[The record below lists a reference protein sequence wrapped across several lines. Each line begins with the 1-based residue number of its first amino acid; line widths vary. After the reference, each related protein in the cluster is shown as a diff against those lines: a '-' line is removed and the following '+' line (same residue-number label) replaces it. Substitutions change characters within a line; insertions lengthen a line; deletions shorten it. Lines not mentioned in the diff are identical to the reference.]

1 MSDIKQPTH
10 WNQPGYDP
18 SINGWHK
25 GVIEGAP
32 RGGYNKN
39 YFFADSFRTYVT
51 AFANFFRS
59 IHVYRYDDNGVPVK
73 DVEVPIKFGPRSKA
87 FDFRIEKESG
97 KKYYIPLPNITFRY
111 TGYQFDAERASG
123 LNETRT
129 FYNQYFERLGVGTKM
144 QNRFWSDIQPQPW
157 DLTIELTLKTEYLSD
172 ADQVVQQVLAQFSPD
187 RYFNVKEFWFCNIR
201 RSIQVLL
208 TGVNQDTTTDL
219 GEDAKR
225 EITTTFTFT
234 IKGWVYK
241 PIEIGYIIDQINLKL
256 ETAGTTDHV
265 WQNSL
270 SGNIEGEEADQN
282 SYFFDRYDFGKIY
295 GTKVGRMSA
304 LKPESTIPQY
314 DAATSAYF
322 TKYKY
327 DELPDITNYPW
338 GSKQLYATYTVWD
351 PDQTTYKQVTDE
363 TGTPI
368 PEACSGYMHIPSG
381 DQQFGFI
388 YEVEYDKGF
397 GEIPKDQFNED
408 TGEMTACAT
417 KAEPRGGTII
427 KAWKDLSGYGDF
439 VTNASDWKNMS
450 GFADLMNSTWK
461 FDYKTVDLGTKVVS
475 AAPIITSAGIL
486 HEDK

>member
-1 MSDIKQPTH
+1 MSDIKQPIH

-39 YFFADSFRTYVT
+39 YFFADSFKTYVT

-59 IHVYRYDDNGVPVK
+59 IHIYRYDDNGVPVK
-73 DVEVPIKFGPRSKA
+73 DIEVPIKFGPRSKA

-111 TGYQFDAERASG
+111 TGYQFDSERASG

-129 FYNQYFERLGVGTKM
+129 FYNQYFERLGVSAKM

-234 IKGWVYK
+234 VKGWVYK

-256 ETAGTTDHV
+256 ETAGNTDHV

-270 SGNIEGEEADQN
+270 SGNIEGNEEDQN
-282 SYFFDRYDFGKIY
+282 SYFFERYNFGKIY

-304 LKPESTIPQY
+304 VIPESTLPKIQNGGY
-314 DAATSAYF
+314 Y
-322 TKYKY
+322 TKLEY
-327 DELPDITNYPW
+327 DELPDITNYPY
-338 GSKQLYATYTVWD
+338 GARQLYATSAIWD
-351 PDQTTYKQVTDE
+351 PTSAVFFSATNGKDE
-363 TGTPI
+363 YEKWI
-368 PEACSGYMHIPSG
+368 PNEEFCSNLVVPKDLSAY
-381 DQQFGFI
+381 GFK

-397 GEIPKDQFNED
+397 GLDPSGSKPDQY
-408 TGEMTACAT
+408 
-417 KAEPRGGTII
+417 GGTII

-439 VTNASDWKNMS
+439 VSDIHV
-450 GFADLMNSTWK
+450 ATWK

-486 HEDK
+486 HENK